1 MSRSIQEWEKEIST
15 RFRQVRLLGEI
26 ELSQEDFDELTDEI
40 RFMLKRAPNIQ
51 EATRRLEKICPKTFA
66 TFLAHFAARNTN
78 REFWDALAALVESS
92 SGDLNNANWRKLFIK
107 ILKDDGKP
115 TFEDVGG
122 VTNKYVTAMR
132 IHGGIP
138 VYSLQDFFKNMIKPA
153 LEREQ

>member
-92 SGDLNNANWRKLFIK
+92 SGDLN
-107 ILKDDGKP
+107 KP
-115 TFEDVGG
+115 T
-122 VTNKYVTAMR
+122 
-132 IHGGIP
+132 
-138 VYSLQDFFKNMIKPA
+138 
-153 LEREQ
+153 